1 MVAYAVNP
9 VWQEPTIS
17 DCPPHAYIDN
27 ENTLTISSLDLNYYI
42 DRAKTRVDK
51 YINLDR
57 KVANKLA
64 KIKEV
69 ITIMAETTTPAID
82 WTKAN
87 VYQKLLEARRRFL
100 ASAPKKSGVN
110 RYAEFKYFTLEDII
124 PVKTQIF
131 TELGLVDTIFFKEDH
146 ATLVLC
152 STDEPGDLIEFQST
166 LAPDESLIKNPIQKL
181 GAIQTYVRRYLYM
194 LMLDIVEADVI
205 DETAGKPEEDKPK
218 KNNRPASPEKREEV
232 KKDLIDEGGDATEVQ
247 IKSIKAGLKKLRA
260 KEGEDNE
267 PYVKATV
274 NRIKAGLKKAEA
286 EALLLEISE
295 KVKG

>member
-1 MVAYAVNP
+1 
-9 VWQEPTIS
+9 VWQESTIS
-17 DCPPHAYIDN
+17 DCPPHAFIDN

-42 DRAKTRVDK
+42 DRAKARVDK

-69 ITIMAETTTPAID
+69 ITIMADTKETKTITVD
-82 WTKAN
+82 WSKAN

-100 ASAPKKSGVN
+100 ASAPKKNGIN
-110 RYAEFKYFTLEDII
+110 RYAGYKYFTLEDII
-124 PVKTQIF
+124 PVKTEIF
-131 TELGLVDTIFFKEDH
+131 AELGLVDTIFFKEDH

-194 LMLDIVEADVI
+194 LMLDIVEADAI
-205 DETAGKPEEDKPK
+205 EETADKDAGEKSK
-218 KNNRPASPEKREEV
+218 KSNRPASPEKREEV

-247 IKSIKAGLKKLRA
+247 IKSIKAGLKKLRT
-260 KEGEDNE
+260 KDTQNKTDENE
-267 PYVKATV
+267 PYIKATV
-274 NRIKAGLKKAEA
+274 AKIKAGLKKAEA